1 MKSVLFRQVS
11 RILIVST
18 LGMCLPFSPAQAKM
32 VSTGEVAAPA
42 QTRADSIESAQ
53 THTTEQ
59 QRDHIRAM
67 LAREDVQSGL
77 LKQGVDP
84 AAVKSRVDALTDDEV
99 RQVSGKLDQAPAGGD
114 IIGVLLTIFIVLLVT
129 DILGFTK
136 VFSFTRPIR

>member
-11 RILIVST
+11 RILIIST

-42 QTRADSIESAQ
+42 QTR
-53 THTTEQ
+53 TTEQ

-67 LAREDVQSGL
+67 LAREDVQTGL